1 MGTPLVLRIDEA
13 VPRRDAKHRSWHL
26 GDRSFGGAVRPSGF
40 AGFDEAAFV
49 GEDDGLDSVA

>member
-1 MGTPLVLRIDEA
+1 MGTPLVLRVDEA
-13 VPRRDAKHRSWHL
+13 VPPRYASIGQGIR
-26 GDRSFGGAVRPSGF
+26 DRSFGGTARPSGF